1 MTAVV
6 DIRIPKAAEAAL
18 ATHGFSVV
26 KLPPHPVLPRPV
38 ASHPDMLVF
47 FAHDAIFCTRSY
59 FEIAQKELETIS
71 ARYQKP
77 IRLVSDEVGSV
88 YPRDIL
94 LNAAPLGDKLIC
106 HPKHTA
112 RELTALCEVVPVK
125 QGYAKCSTVI
135 LGSRAI
141 ITEDASIAQ
150 AAEQHGIDVLRIFP
164 NAVHLE
170 GYDTGF
176 LGGAASLAPY
186 GGTDNI
192 YFCGDLNSHPNAR
205 EIQLFC
211 KQHGF
216 SAVSLSNE
224 PLTDIGPIFL
234 S

>member
-18 ATHGFSVV
+18 VANGFSVV
-26 KLPPHPVLPRPV
+26 KLPPHPALPRPV

-71 ARYQKP
+71 ARCQKP

-192 YFCGDLNSHPNAR
+192 YFCGDLNTHPNAR

-224 PLTDIGPIFL
+224 PLTDIGTIFL
-234 S
+234 I

>member
-6 DIRIPKAAEAAL
+6 DIRIPKAAEAELVAN
-18 ATHGFSVV
+18 GFSVV
-26 KLPPHPVLPRPV
+26 KLPPHPALPRPV

-47 FAHDAIFCTRSY
+47 FAHDAIFCTRPY

-71 ARYQKP
+71 ARCQKP

-94 LNAAPLGDKLIC
+94 LNAAPLGDRLIC

-141 ITEDASIAQ
+141 ITEDTSIAQ

-224 PLTDIGPIFL
+224 PLTDVGTIFL
-234 S
+234 I

>member
-6 DIRIPKAAEAAL
+6 DIRIPKAAEASLVAN
-18 ATHGFSVV
+18 GFSVV
-26 KLPPHPVLPRPV
+26 KLPPHPALPRPV

-47 FAHDAIFCTRSY
+47 FDRDCIFCTRSY
-59 FEIAQKELETIS
+59 FEIAKQELEVIS
-71 ARYQKP
+71 ESCQKP
-77 IRLVSDEVGSV
+77 IRLVSDEVGSA
-88 YPRDIL
+88 YPLDIL
-94 LNAAPLGDKLIC
+94 LNAAPLGDRLIC
-106 HPKHTA
+106 HSKHTA
-112 RELTALCEVVPVK
+112 RELTALYKVIPVK

-150 AAEQHGIDVLRIFP
+150 AAEQSGVDVLRISP
-164 NAVHLE
+164 NAVRLA

-192 YFCGDLNSHPNAR
+192 YFCGDLNTHPSAR
-205 EIQLFC
+205 DIQAFC

-224 PLTDIGPIFL
+224 PLTDVGTIFL
-234 S
+234 I